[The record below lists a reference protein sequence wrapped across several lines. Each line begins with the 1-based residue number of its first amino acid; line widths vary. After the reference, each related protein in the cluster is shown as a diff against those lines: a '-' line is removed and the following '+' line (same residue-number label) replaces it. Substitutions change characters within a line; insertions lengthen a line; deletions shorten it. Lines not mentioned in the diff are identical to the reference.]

1 MQFTTVLTL
10 STSLLAAEV
19 SALHADPNNPVG
31 IHNPN
36 LYNTKHSLNNAAANP
51 NANPNPNPEIPA
63 YMAPVISSMA
73 SAMAA
78 TMVPTAASTSYHAS
92 MHSNGPMAYT
102 NAPMAP
108 HSNLPTYSDVPMYSQ
123 GSMYSHLAMSS
134 SAVSIPYA
142 RPSAPI
148 SSMYNAPMGSMLT
161 KASSTPLSSM
171 ATPSPTHAFKHQVQ
185 RPAFHPAQAQ
195 APEGKIAPINPM
207 PLGSNVAP
215 VELNHHH
222 GADEGNAF
230 CMGQCYPSE
239 EEAQCAKPMVRFF
252 SFLPLPPPLLFFLF
266 NCHVDVGTLMLCRLR
281 LFIDRVGGAGLVASL
296 LVISRSLVED
306 RVRLI
311 GDVIFIRLRCSLL

>member
-1 MQFTTVLTL
+1 MQFTKVLTL
-10 STSLLAAEV
+10 STSLLAAHASAA

-51 NANPNPNPEIPA
+51 NANPNPEIPA
-63 YMAPVISSMA
+63 YMAPVVSSMA

-134 SAVSIPYA
+134 SAVSTPYA
-142 RPSAPI
+142 RPLAPI

-171 ATPSPTHAFKHQVQ
+171 ATPSPTHAFQHQVQ
-185 RPAFHPAQAQ
+185 RPAIHPAQAQ
-195 APEGKIAPINPM
+195 ALGEGDIAPINPM

-239 EEAQCAKPMVRFF
+239 EEAQCAKPMVSFFF
-252 SFLPLPPPLLFFLF
+252 SFSYPPLL
-266 NCHVDVGTLMLCRLR
+266 
-281 LFIDRVGGAGLVASL
+281 LVQLSCGCWNANAL
-296 LVISRSLVED
+296 
-306 RVRLI
+306 
-311 GDVIFIRLRCSLL
+311 

>member
-1 MQFTTVLTL
+1 MQFTTALAL
-10 STSLLAAEV
+10 STSLLAAQV

-51 NANPNPNPEIPA
+51 NANLNPEIPA
-63 YMAPVISSMA
+63 YMAPVVSSMA

-78 TMVPTAASTSYHAS
+78 TMVATAASTPYHAA

-134 SAVSIPYA
+134 SAVSTPYA

-161 KASSTPLSSM
+161 KASSAPLSSM
-171 ATPSPTHAFKHQVQ
+171 ATPSPTHAFQHQAQ

-195 APEGKIAPINPM
+195 APEGNIAPINPM

-230 CMGQCYPSE
+230 CLGQCYPSE
-239 EEAQCAKPMVRFF
+239 EEAQCAKPMV
-252 SFLPLPPPLLFFLF
+252 SFFLF
-266 NCHVDVGTLMLCRLR
+266 FSYPPSSSCSIVMWMLEC
-281 LFIDRVGGAGLVASL
+281 
-296 LVISRSLVED
+296 
-306 RVRLI
+306 
-311 GDVIFIRLRCSLL
+311 